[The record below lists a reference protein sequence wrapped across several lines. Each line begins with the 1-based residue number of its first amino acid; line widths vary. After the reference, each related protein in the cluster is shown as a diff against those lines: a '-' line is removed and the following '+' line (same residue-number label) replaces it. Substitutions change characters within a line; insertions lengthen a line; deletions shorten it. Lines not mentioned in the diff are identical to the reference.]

1 MKALKISCP
10 SCNLSIE
17 VDRNQSHVGT
27 KCPNCGVGLIP
38 DNIKQAEKIEK
49 QACFFVAF
57 SGVLFPIGILALF
70 AADWWTCVSCI
81 GISLWLYLTGQIVHI
96 RALLAKK

>member
-38 DNIKQAEKIEK
+38 ENIKQAEKIEQ
-49 QACFFVAF
+49 QANSLVAVSVIFFLI
-57 SGVLFPIGILALF
+57 GVLGLF
-70 AADWWTCVSCI
+70 AGGWGVWCI
-81 GISLWLYLTGQIVHI
+81 GISFWLYLTGQIVHI